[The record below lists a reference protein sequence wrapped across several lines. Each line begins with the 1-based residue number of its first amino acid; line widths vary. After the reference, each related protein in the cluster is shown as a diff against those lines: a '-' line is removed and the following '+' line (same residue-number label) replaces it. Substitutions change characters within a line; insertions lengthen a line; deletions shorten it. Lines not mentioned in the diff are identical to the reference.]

1 MTREQAIKR
10 SLELYPEVTGSA
22 ADLEQID
29 AQNIAQRIARKA
41 YLKGYN
47 DATMKDESED
57 WKMVMECAQTIVN
70 IVKEK

>member
-1 MTREQAIKR
+1 MTREQAEKR
-10 SLELYPEVTGSA
+10 ALELYPSTIGLTRNQHSKREV
-22 ADLEQID
+22 
-29 AQNIAQRIARKA
+29 ARKA